1 MKKIM
6 FAFVVI
12 VISIA
17 SCSKKAAPTTTAA
30 APVKEKIVEG
40 LPIFASNCARCHG
53 AEGVKDGRTPNLRT
67 LALDKNGLVSVIT
80 HGKGHMPAFED
91 KLSVAEISAVAD
103 LIVGWHN
110 K

>member
-6 FAFVVI
+6 FVFALTVI
-12 VISIA
+12 TIA
-17 SCSKKAAPTTTAA
+17 SCTKKAAPTTD
-30 APVKEKIVEG
+30 APKEKLIDAA
-40 LPIFASNCARCHG
+40 PIFASNCARCHG
-53 AEGVKDGRTPNLRT
+53 ADGIKDSRTPNLHT
-67 LALDKNGLVSVIT
+67 IVLDKAGLVNSIT

-91 KLSVAEISAVAD
+91 KLSVAEIAAVAD